1 MAAQAWVQW
10 AEMLLLCKCQAE
22 AAQVLALKE
31 LVPKELEL
39 ELAQEQAQVL
49 RHNLIP
55 SPEWEEVWTQL

>member
-1 MAAQAWVQW
+1 M
-10 AEMLLLCKCQAE
+10 
-22 AAQVLALKE
+22 LALKE